1 MTSLQTT
8 YWHAIRCVLRN
19 VDELIIPTVEDIVP
33 LAQAMLDDTVPALT
47 LEWVVKDYESNWNQR
62 RRGYSLTNRPNEEWE
77 TYVPIFVLDCDDS
90 DAEV

>member
-19 VDELIIPTVEDIVP
+19 VDEDIIPTVENIVP
-33 LAQAMLDDTVPALT
+33 LAQAMLAGGPALT
-47 LEWVVKDYESNWNQR
+47 LEWVVKDYESNWSDQ
-62 RRGYSLTNRPNEEWE
+62 RRGYSLTNRPSEEWE
-77 TYVPIFVLDCDDS
+77 TYVPIFVLDCDS